1 MKHLAKRIFPMIIA
15 SLIISLGVSGCMKK
29 SDPEAIKDQ
38 MITYLQEKYGEEFV
52 PISFESSGFAYS
64 YDTLWVYPKD
74 GTKADRFEVR
84 GSKAKDNTYVMSDG
98 YYGIYIKPQYEA
110 VLSGFVGEI
119 YKDYKLFTDFGEG
132 VWSEQ
137 LNKDTKIEEIYEI
150 DRLVSS
156 SNVIFVKEDS
166 AKNIDDEEA
175 IRQIAENMKA
185 KKMVGNIQLY
195 VVYNDKFDSI
205 GLEAL
210 SLTNAQMKDVFV
222 RDYEMI
228 KVNRS
233 LEVKK
238 YGEGT

>member
-1 MKHLAKRIFPMIIA
+1 
-15 SLIISLGVSGCMKK
+15 MKK
-29 SDPEAIKDQ
+29 SDPEAIKNQ
-38 MITYLQEKYGEEFV
+38 MISYLQEKYGEEFI

-84 GSKAKDNTYVMSDG
+84 GSKAKDNTYVISDG

-110 VLSGFVGEI
+110 VLSGFVSEI
-119 YKDYKLFTDFGEG
+119 YQDFKLFTDFGEG

-137 LNKDTKIEEIYEI
+137 LNKNTKIEEIYEI

-175 IRQIAENMKA
+175 IRKIAENMKA

-222 RDYEMI
+222 RDYVMI